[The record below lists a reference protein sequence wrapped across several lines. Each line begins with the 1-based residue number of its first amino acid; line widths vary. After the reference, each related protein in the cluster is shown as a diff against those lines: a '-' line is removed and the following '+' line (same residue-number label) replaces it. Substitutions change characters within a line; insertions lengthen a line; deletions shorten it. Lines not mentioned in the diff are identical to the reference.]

1 MKIKIRQTEET
12 IKEVDVQLP
21 LYRESSIAVYKV
33 FSDTKCVSVHKLEHQ
48 PEILIQSA
56 RAAFILESTKDC
68 SKERFFEIYNE
79 VDTFITNAIFEKELI
94 QENADQTQY

>member
-1 MKIKIRQTEET
+1 MKIQIRHTEET

-33 FSDTKCVSVHKLEHQ
+33 FSETKCVQVYKIDCGAGISIVSASSAFHL
-48 PEILIQSA
+48 QS
-56 RAAFILESTKDC
+56 SKDC

-79 VDTFITNAIFEKELI
+79 VDTFLTNAIFDKELI
-94 QENADQTQY
+94 QEPADQTQY

>member
-1 MKIKIRQTEET
+1 MKIQIRHTEET

-33 FSDTKCVSVHKLEHQ
+33 FSETKCIAVHKVAVE
-48 PEILIQSA
+48 PAICIQSA
-56 RAAFILESTKDC
+56 NSAFHLQSSKDC
-68 SKERFFEIYNE
+68 TKERFFEIYNE
-79 VDTFITNAIFEKELI
+79 VDTFLTNAIFEKELI

>member
-1 MKIKIRQTEET
+1 MKIQIRHTEET

-33 FSDTKCVSVHKLEHQ
+33 FSETECIAVHKLSVGAQ
-48 PEILIQSA
+48 ICTQSA
-56 RAAFILESTKDC
+56 NSAFHLQSSKDC
-68 SKERFFEIYNE
+68 TKKRFFEIYNE
-79 VDTFITNAIFEKELI
+79 VDTFLTNAIFDKELI